1 MHAKY
6 AHTNLIAHDWRLLV
20 EFYTGVFE
28 CIVVPPERDYR
39 GAGIEAATGIAGA
52 HLQGAHLRL
61 PGFGEDGPTLE
72 IFHYDTL
79 APPGTPAVNRP
90 GFAHIAFEVTD
101 VAEARQDVTAH
112 GGRAVGEIVTLT
124 TKAGRRVTFC
134 YVTDPEGNGIEL
146 QCWSP
151 A

>member
-1 MHAKY
+1 MLSRLKQGILQHPEAGF
-6 AHTNLIAHDWRLLV
+6 RLLSV
-20 EFYTGVFE
+20 LLFGLVWELMA
-28 CIVVPPERDYR
+28 RRLDS
-39 GAGIEAATGIAGA
+39 
-52 HLQGAHLRL
+52 LLL

-101 VAEARQDVTAH
+101 VAEARQQVIAH
-112 GGRAVGEIVTLT
+112 GGRAIGEVVTLT
-124 TKAGRRVTFC
+124 TKAGKRVTFC

-146 QCWSP
+146 QHWSS